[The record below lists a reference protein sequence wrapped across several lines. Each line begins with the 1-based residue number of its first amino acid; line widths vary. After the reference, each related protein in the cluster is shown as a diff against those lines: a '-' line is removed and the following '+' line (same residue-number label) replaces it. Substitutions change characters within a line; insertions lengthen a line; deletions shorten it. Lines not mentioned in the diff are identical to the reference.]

1 MTSEV
6 ELVPQEPS
14 APPPHAELRRVLA
27 EIQASPQRLT
37 ELLEESGEALI
48 CFSIDR
54 VILGVN
60 SRAAAIFG
68 YADGAVLIGKSS
80 DTLVSAQLRQPDAP
94 PLMPAKEVVQIDLP
108 AAREDGSELMS
119 EWAFASIDTAR
130 GHIFVS
136 TVRDRAVSERAIDAL
151 RASEERFRLLVEN
164 VRDYSIYMLDAEG
177 RVSSW
182 NRGAERSKGWKT
194 EEILGEHYEL
204 FFTPE
209 DRAEGTP
216 QRLLAAAERE
226 GRQEVSGWR
235 VRKDGTRVYV
245 SSHLTA
251 LRSDSGELRG
261 FATVTRDLTER
272 LQAEEF
278 ERRLLA
284 ERTAR
289 EAAEDAQAHARES
302 EARLLLLQ
310 QITASLTE
318 ASSAE
323 EIANVFLDQTLAALS
338 ANGGAVYLLS
348 PDGAQIELCA
358 QRGHPSELRDEHDTV
373 PLARSSPMGDAARER
388 RAGFYSSYEDC
399 ARLYPAL
406 RAAIAIGNF
415 EASAALPLLTRGA
428 LCGVV
433 GIRFSHVREFS
444 ETDRAMLLTL
454 SELCA
459 QALERARLFSAERQA
474 RDAAETANR
483 SKDEFLAIL
492 GHELRNPLAP
502 IVTAL
507 HLLRQRNVEGRTVD
521 VIDRQVGHLQRLVD
535 DLLDV
540 SRITRGKVELKR
552 ERIELSAIVSKA
564 IELASPLFDERRHHL
579 NVQVAADTL
588 AVDVDPTR
596 LAQVVANLLTNAA
609 KYTEPGGHIDVQAER
624 EGSQIVLTV
633 RDDGMGIGAAILP
646 RVFELFAQEQQN
658 IDRSRG
664 GLGLG
669 LAIVKSLVEAHGGTV
684 RAESAGHGQ
693 GSLFTVEL
701 PAASAIAPPAPVK
714 RPSSPGQR
722 VKHRVLVVDDNRD
735 AAEMLAEMLGLK
747 GHTAEVAFDGPTALG
762 LAESFRPDVALLDLG
777 LPLMDGFEL
786 ARRLRE
792 QAPKLRLVALTGY
805 GQRSDREKTKA
816 AGFDAHLVKPV
827 DLDLLQATLD

>member
-1 MTSEV
+1 MTSEAEPTLPEV
-6 ELVPQEPS
+6 KVPPAQSEFT
-14 APPPHAELRRVLA
+14 RVLA
-27 EIQASPQRLT
+27 GIQAHPEQLGA
-37 ELLEESGEALI
+37 LVEESSEAMI
-48 CFSIDR
+48 AFSIQH
-54 VILGVN
+54 ILLAVN
-60 SRAAAIFG
+60 SRAAALFG
-68 YADGAVLIGKSS
+68 YGAGELEGKSS
-80 DTLVSAQLRQPDAP
+80 DVLIATRLRQPDAP
-94 PLMPAKEVVQIDLP
+94 PMVPTREAVRIDLP
-108 AAREDGSELMS
+108 GERKDGSELMV
-119 EWAFASIDTAR
+119 EWIFASIETQR
-130 GHIFVS
+130 GHLVVA
-136 TVRDRAVSERAIDAL
+136 TVRDRSVSDRAIDAL

-164 VRDYSIYMLDAEG
+164 VRDYSIYMLDAQG

-182 NRGAERSKGWKT
+182 NRGAERSKGFKT
-194 EEILGEHYEL
+194 EEILGEPYEL

-209 DRAEGTP
+209 DRAEDTP
-216 QRLLAAAERE
+216 RRLLAAAERE

-245 SSHLTA
+245 TSHLTA

-289 EAAEDAQAHARES
+289 EAAEEARGRARES
-302 EARLLLLQ
+302 ESQVLLLQ
-310 QITASLTE
+310 RITASLTAAATE
-318 ASSAE
+318 QQ
-323 EIANVFLDQTLAALS
+323 IADVFLDQTLEALS
-338 ANGGAVYLLS
+338 ASGGAVYLLS
-348 PDGAQIELCA
+348 LDGEQLELCA
-358 QRGHPSELRDEHDTV
+358 QRGHPAELPGDHDTL
-373 PLARSSPMGDAARER
+373 PLALNGPMSDAARER
-388 RAGFYSSYEDC
+388 RAGFYSSREAC
-399 ARLYPAL
+399 TRLYPAL
-406 RAAIAIGNF
+406 RAAIALGNF
-415 EASAALPLLTRGA
+415 EASAALPLLTRGS

-433 GIRFSHVREFS
+433 GIRFSKVREFS
-444 ETDRAMLLTL
+444 ETERALLSTL

-474 RDAAETANR
+474 RDAAEAANR
-483 SKDEFLAIL
+483 AKDEFLAIL

-552 ERIELSAIVSKA
+552 ERIEISAVVAKS

-579 NVQVAADTL
+579 DVQVSSHGLELDG
-588 AVDVDPTR
+588 DPAR

-609 KYTEPGGHIDVQAER
+609 KYTEPGGHIDVSAKR
-624 EGSQIVLTV
+624 DGDRIVLTV
-633 RDDGMGIGAAILP
+633 RDDGMGIGATILP

-684 RAESAGHGQ
+684 HAESEGRGK
-693 GSLFTVEL
+693 GSRFIVEL
-701 PAASAIAPPAPVK
+701 PAASGATPRAPAKVA
-714 RPSSPGQR
+714 SSPGKR
-722 VKHRVLVVDDNRD
+722 KKRRVLVVDDNRD
-735 AAEMLAEMLGLK
+735 AADLLAEMLHAK
-747 GHTAEVAFDGPTALG
+747 GHTAEVAYDGPSALG
-762 LAESFRPDVALLDLG
+762 LAATFHPDVALLDLG
-777 LPLMDGFEL
+777 LPVMDGFEL

-792 QAPKLRLVALTGY
+792 GHAELKLIALTGY
-805 GQRSDREKTKA
+805 GQRSDREKTRA

-827 DLDLLQATLD
+827 ELELLQATLD